1 MRQFIVDD
9 KGTVCIGTFGLR
21 GSVSDDNAAAALDT
35 AKMIVDKLRA
45 IGIESSIGVTVG
57 RAYCGLVGSNKRH
70 EYAVMGPSTN
80 LSARL
85 MCKAPPCGILC
96 DIETRSRDRTHDFEK
111 LADIVAKGY
120 KEPVGTFSPI
130 FEATIQSFDVSGKM
144 NLRRSIFMANHRGE
158 HLTIDEGEKS
168 MSVVRVNF
176 KQASSGC
183 SGFYIIGEKSLR
195 SGATGTRVI
204 GRDSEI
210 QQCLM
215 FLFGSDTFAASRCKT
230 VESVFSLENNA
241 SYVILCGNQGM
252 GKASVASV
260 ISHHIYSL
268 AKKNGVYNIQL
279 FKSQSSVYAQSTP
292 FSVWRQ
298 IIQDIIVRLYLHS
311 QAKTVDD
318 AARGRRRSLAASFT
332 AVNSELDLAVAYL
345 FDTHL
350 PEWADYRALVSRIT
364 LVEEDVEAVAALQL
378 GEIEMNSKLTQ
389 LAMAIVQVFP
399 KVTRKLAFI
408 SM

>member
-1 MRQFIVDD
+1 
-9 KGTVCIGTFGLR
+9 
-21 GSVSDDNAAAALDT
+21 
-35 AKMIVDKLRA
+35 
-45 IGIESSIGVTVG
+45 
-57 RAYCGLVGSNKRH
+57 
-70 EYAVMGPSTN
+70 MGPSTN

-96 DIETRSRDRTHDFEK
+96 DIETRSRDRTHDFDK
-111 LADIVAKGY
+111 LTDIVAKGY
-120 KEPVGTFSPI
+120 KEPVGTFSPL
-130 FEATIQSFDVSGKM
+130 FSARIQAFNVSGKM
-144 NLRRSIFMANHRGE
+144 NLRRSIFMGVHSGE
-158 HLTIDEGEKS
+158 QIVTAKPE
-168 MSVVRVNF
+168 MSVSVRANV
-176 KQASSGC
+176 KQASCG
-183 SGFYIIGEKSLR
+183 SGFYLIDEKSLR

-215 FLFGSDTFAASRCKT
+215 FLFGSDIFAARGSKT
-230 VESVFSLENNA
+230 INSVFSLENKAN
-241 SYVILCGNQGM
+241 YVFFCGNQGM

-298 IIQDIIVRLYLHS
+298 IIQDIIVRLYMFS
-311 QAKTVDD
+311 QAKTADE

-332 AVNSELDLAVAYL
+332 TANSELNLAVAYL

-350 PEWADYRALVSRIT
+350 PEWTDYRALISRIT

-399 KVTRKLAFI
+399 KATRKLAFI